1 MFSFLTR
8 SHRMPGGLVFGPPA
22 WMPMALL
29 NGAAT
34 AAGLPHEQSARAPHS
49 REELLRL
56 LDTLGLHRTSPITPP
71 LADQLR
77 DLEKR
82 RCRVL
87 VLNLLPTQPEFAL
100 GPGLTALALDDL
112 RAGLSAIQRALSA
125 EKVLVVVD
133 RHDGRTKRVWK
144 KGAKGHRPG
153 HETCRYEVRSLLNRY
168 PQAHPTTLTRAL
180 FGRRLQVGHLPTR
193 NNRVI
198 IDPATAWAFGRY
210 VRAGEPFSHR
220 PVQLFFD
227 RASAPPNGNAG
238 AMLVAAK
245 IGQGVADLLHQY
257 HVPTAARQ
265 VIVNGML
272 SGEEVDAG
280 SAAVTAWTEAV
291 AVREPPVYESAHPCI
306 GCGWCVDVCPTSLVP
321 ITLMDL
327 ANKAQHFIATAPL
340 TTTGGGGLPTTPDP
354 LRTKAAREALHCI
367 GCGLCSYVCPT
378 RLPLTQRTLR
388 LRNWI
393 LAEPVE

>member
-1 MFSFLTR
+1 
-8 SHRMPGGLVFGPPA
+8 MPGGLVFGPPA
-22 WMPMALL
+22 WMPTALL

-257 HVPTAARQ
+257 HVPTAGRQ

-272 SGEEVDAG
+272 SQ
-280 SAAVTAWTEAV
+280 EA
-291 AVREPPVYESAHPCI
+291 R
-306 GCGWCVDVCPTSLVP
+306 
-321 ITLMDL
+321 
-327 ANKAQHFIATAPL
+327 
-340 TTTGGGGLPTTPDP
+340 
-354 LRTKAAREALHCI
+354 R
-367 GCGLCSYVCPT
+367 
-378 RLPLTQRTLR
+378 
-388 LRNWI
+388 
-393 LAEPVE
+393 